1 MAQFEA
7 EIRDRLGN
15 IEGKLNLLVPAI
27 QDIRKGLYG
36 EVGIDPRLRKV
47 EEVQATQKGFVARAA
62 LMGSFVGGI
71 VTLTVTLIAQFF
83 WRKGG
88 G

>member
-1 MAQFEA
+1 MPEFEA

-27 QDIRKGLYG
+27 QDIRKGLYS

-47 EEVQATQKGFVARAA
+47 EETQASQRGFVAFAA
-62 LMGSFVGGI
+62 LIASFIGGMI
-71 VTLTVTLIAQFF
+71 TLVAQFF
-83 WRKGG
+83 WNK
-88 G
+88 